1 MINTNVLPSANSP
14 SKSHVQSEL
23 QRWKYEQELERLR
36 SELDSVQNEYSQERR
51 KWQQRE
57 IQLASDL
64 TATQQQLNEAEES
77 FNQTLFSKQLEI
89 DRVTEQNRDTIKL
102 LQGTYE
108 NELKNLQEGFEMSE
122 TLSKKANLTILT
134 LEKQIS
140 QLAEDKDRLE
150 SQVRERDE
158 TIRRMKKS
166 INKVTD
172 ENRRMSIVSTLTL
185 VWYKANVSLVLRC
198 WGRSCCAR

>member
-1 MINTNVLPSANSP
+1 VLHLRILTAHSANSP

-23 QRWKYEQELERLR
+23 QRWKYEQELECVK
-36 SELDSVQNEYSQERR
+36 SELESVKNEYGQERR

-64 TATQQQLNEAEES
+64 TATQQQLNETEES
-77 FNQTLFSKQLEI
+77 FGQTLFSKQLEV

-140 QLAEDKDRLE
+140 QLVEDKDRLE

-158 TIRRMKKS
+158 SIRRMKKS

-172 ENRRMSIVSTLTL
+172 ENRRMSIVSTKTP
-185 VWYKANVSLVLRC
+185 
-198 WGRSCCAR
+198 